1 MENKKCKICTYS
13 NPKTKLTYNL
23 VQEDLLC
30 LNCYKN
36 QFLRPE
42 AIYVTNIKN
51 ETLEGM
57 YKEKCYIDESTGY
70 YKFKNTD
77 KPVHIWVMEKKIGR
91 TIRNGEV
98 VHHINGNKLDNSSAN
113 LMLFK
118 NQKDHQSWHEKQKND
133 TGNW

>member
-1 MENKKCKICTYS
+1 
-13 NPKTKLTYNL
+13 
-23 VQEDLLC
+23 
-30 LNCYKN
+30 
-36 QFLRPE
+36 
-42 AIYVTNIKN
+42 
-51 ETLEGM
+51 
-57 YKEKCYIDESTGY
+57 
-70 YKFKNTD
+70 
-77 KPVHIWVMEKKIGR
+77 MEKKIGR